1 MQDLKI
7 RKRKVLKIKLAQVL
21 TEEMLSLP
29 REMRDVLLDDLV
41 TAFENRLKALQKR
54 RLNTEMKLI
63 VNNLERYEVLQN
75 S

>member
-1 MQDLKI
+1 MQYLKI
-7 RKRKVLKIKLAQVL
+7 RKREVLKIKLAQVL

-29 REMRDVLLDDLV
+29 KEMREVLLDDFV

-54 RLNTEMKLI
+54 HVNTEMKLI
-63 VNNLERYEVLQN
+63 VNNLKRYEVLQN